1 MNKRKKILII
11 VLLIICLV
19 VLGFLILYFTK
30 DLRISKEEKIVRDLT
45 SMGEEVYTELYYPS
59 ISKDSN
65 IKSVENYLK
74 SYEETGLKFS
84 IAELEKYNE
93 DFSEKIEKF
102 KIGTKQCD
110 KKNTMVIIYPKSP
123 YKKTDYTLEIKMQCN

>member
-1 MNKRKKILII
+1 M
-11 VLLIICLV
+11 
-19 VLGFLILYFTK
+19 GFLILYFTK

>member
-30 DLRISKEEKIVRDLT
+30 DLRISKEEKIVRNLT

>member
-1 MNKRKKILII
+1 MNKRKKFLII